1 MKPIFYLVGGAVRDK
16 FLDKKSK
23 DMDYAVEADSYA
35 AMRQAILDRGG
46 EIFLEQEQ
54 FLTIRAKVPNLG
66 AADFVLCRKESH
78 YTDGRHPEKVS
89 IGTIQDD
96 LARRDFTM
104 NAIALSEEG
113 AIIDPFGGIND
124 IKNGVINT
132 VGKPQERF
140 DEDRLRILRALRFAV
155 TLKFRIHLS
164 LHRAIEHII
173 LNGDPF
179 KGVSQERIREELY
192 KMFRADTVQAI
203 NYIEVFHLK
212 TILFKDSLW
221 LKPTFEEKS

>member
-1 MKPIFYLVGGAVRDK
+1 MKPKFYLVGGAVRDK

-35 AMRQAILDRGG
+35 TMRQEIINRGG

-124 IKNGVINT
+124 IKNGIIRA
-132 VGKPQERF
+132 VGEAKDRLE
-140 DEDRLRILRALRFAV
+140 EDRLRILRALRFAV
-155 TLKFRIHLS
+155 SLKFRFHLS
-164 LHRAIEHII
+164 LHRTIDN
-173 LNGDPF
+173 LVMMGNPL
-179 KGVSQERIREELY
+179 KGVSQERIREELH

-203 NYIEVFHLK
+203 NYIETYRLK
-212 TILFKDSLW
+212 TILFGDNLW
-221 LKPTFEEKS
+221 LKPTTEEKS